1 MGKEKNLGIV
11 MDFAQNILVIHKHE
25 VAEQYFHRAEI
36 LLFGWIASFLV
47 PSSNVTATKIINV
60 GGSEVQLYKSSHL
73 VSSDY
78 R

>member
-1 MGKEKNLGIV
+1 

-25 VAEQYFHRAEI
+25 VAEQYFHRSKS
-36 LLFGWIASFLV
+36 LLFGCIASFVV
-47 PSSNVTATKIINV
+47 PSSNDTATKIIKV